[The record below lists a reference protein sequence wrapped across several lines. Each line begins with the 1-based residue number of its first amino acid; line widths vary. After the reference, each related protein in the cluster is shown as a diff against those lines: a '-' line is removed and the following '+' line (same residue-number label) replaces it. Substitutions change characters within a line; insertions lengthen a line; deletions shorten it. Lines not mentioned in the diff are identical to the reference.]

1 MKYRILIFCL
11 YFSSLSNAQQLPVQ
25 TLWWNTQSIYNPAY
39 SGLHNKQAAGISGR
53 YQWTGIEHP
62 YESALAFYDQQL
74 FSEKMGIGGNYSY
87 NHVGNTQTSNRFHV
101 NLNYAFR
108 FKHSSLRIGIAPGI
122 QRLRMD
128 YPAWI
133 TTSPQPDPALPQSGA
148 QTKFSFN
155 SGVAWTN
162 DKLSLNFGVCQLTK
176 PYFDKVKF
184 HSAPEYFLG
193 LTYST
198 ALPNGSTL
206 NPSFH
211 MEKNGPSSQIQ
222 TALFFHHQKGP
233 QLGGFWRRQDSSGV
247 IIGFQKKKPFLF
259 QYVFEIAT
267 GSSAQFRK
275 YSHELHIV
283 YLLKKEI

>member
-1 MKYRILIFCL
+1 
-11 YFSSLSNAQQLPVQ
+11 
-25 TLWWNTQSIYNPAY
+25 
-39 SGLHNKQAAGISGR
+39 
-53 YQWTGIEHP
+53 
-62 YESALAFYDQQL
+62 
-74 FSEKMGIGGNYSY
+74 MGIGGNYSY

-108 FKHSSLRIGIAPGI
+108 FNHSSLRIGIAPGI

-133 TTSPQPDPALPQSGA
+133 TTSPQPDPAFPQSGA

-162 DKLSLNFGVCQLTK
+162 DKLSLNFGVCQLTN

-247 IIGFQKKKPFLF
+247 IIGFQKKNPFLF
-259 QYVFEIAT
+259 QYVFEKPLSFPICIRNSNRFICTIPKIFSRITYCLSTQERDIVIIVAFYFHSLQT
-267 GSSAQFRK
+267 QTLRKPTQACTVFTSMRSPFFRSSCK
-275 YSHELHIV
+275 
-283 YLLKKEI
+283 